1 MVIMAPKAPAL
12 VVACMRVGRSGNL
25 RPPMAASTM
34 KAAPARSRTDT
45 SISIIRNAAALH
57 ESGEADGSKKGCQGD
72 NDGNIQETGHAGID
86 RVHTH
91 VANYDGCDQLQRD
104 HPVRQRWTTGEP
116 DEGKE

>member
-1 MVIMAPKAPAL
+1 MVIIAPRAPAL

-25 RPPMAASTM
+25 RTPMAASTM
-34 KAAPARSRTDT
+34 KAAPTRSSTDT
-45 SISIIRNAAALH
+45 STSIILNASTLH
-57 ESGEADGSKKGCQGD
+57 ESGKANGSKKGCQGD
-72 NDGNIQETGHAGID
+72 NDGNIQETCHAGIN

-91 VANYDGCDQLQRD
+91 VANHDGCDQLQRD